1 MLFRQWELSLEGLT
15 KAWSGLESTVKWVM
29 ELGTTGHMCQ
39 SKQFVPACLLLCQPF
54 SPETCHS
61 SLYNQSFPLYNQ
73 LCSHSIIRM
82 FWHLLDKAYLLRVH
96 ACKFRWP
103 EAVCMPHY
111 MNGDMSVS
119 WQWNTCFWAKWQVPK
134 IRHCSCDFAHTC
146 KQMWMIA
153 GICSL
158 ITEWVHIC
166 LRDGNEP

>member
-1 MLFRQWELSLEGLT
+1 MLLLLHEGGDRSHLLRCCRSVFSSSTVPTLMGRFGQNGLVHVLFRQWELSLEGLT
-15 KAWSGLESTVKWVM
+15 KAWSGLESTVRWVM

-73 LCSHSIIRM
+73 LCSYSIIRTL
-82 FWHLLDKAYLLRVH
+82 WHLLDKAYLLRVH

-103 EAVCMPHY
+103 EAVCVPHY

-119 WQWNTCFWAKWQVPK
+119 W
-134 IRHCSCDFAHTC
+134 
-146 KQMWMIA
+146 
-153 GICSL
+153 
-158 ITEWVHIC
+158 
-166 LRDGNEP
+166 